1 MIPVLRRL
9 TESLTT
15 LQHAFGNRL
24 RPISSALSKG
34 IAPLPDEILALIFEY
49 SSPPGEGTRQA
60 VWLSHVSRRFRRIAL
75 SACRLWTTLHS
86 NAKRKELKALASYSG
101 KETDLHIV
109 VRRPVGTVDT
119 HEFLDICTP
128 MASRWLTF
136 TISCVLD
143 DTDGDKLETV
153 DGAMR
158 DVFRRY
164 QLVLLRLREFRIR
177 QCRSDIHTG
186 MNSWAAERFLPSWT
200 TPNLNIIH
208 CDEYI
213 PQTSPSYAFLDSF
226 TTSISLDTQDYPAQ
240 FGILLAFLGSEPTIK
255 DVKLTVNILIN
266 ILQPLQLAS
275 VLCASLTSL
284 CLHFSSVIFPA
295 GTGELLEPLIRSLTM
310 PNLASFSAS
319 VEFRYDDLVDH
330 DDKEEESG
338 ALHDL
343 VRALLPDPNT
353 HTSLT
358 SLNINFRVAHTEA
371 TKDWEYHISEKNISI
386 PLDRIPHVVTLSI
399 KTFGQLRFSRQNNT
413 GSEVESSLRELRL
426 HECEQVDEECL
437 KGMIAS
443 LKDVGAWDKL
453 KSFKM
458 EHCFWDYNDALKII
472 GAERLDGDM
481 NVS

>member
-1 MIPVLRRL
+1 
-9 TESLTT
+9 
-15 LQHAFGNRL
+15 
-24 RPISSALSKG
+24 
-34 IAPLPDEILALIFEY
+34 
-49 SSPPGEGTRQA
+49 
-60 VWLSHVSRRFRRIAL
+60 
-75 SACRLWTTLHS
+75 
-86 NAKRKELKALASYSG
+86 
-101 KETDLHIV
+101 
-109 VRRPVGTVDT
+109 
-119 HEFLDICTP
+119 
-128 MASRWLTF
+128 
-136 TISCVLD
+136 
-143 DTDGDKLETV
+143 
-153 DGAMR
+153 
-158 DVFRRY
+158 
-164 QLVLLRLREFRIR
+164 
-177 QCRSDIHTG
+177 

-200 TPNLNIIH
+200 TPNLHVIH

-213 PQTSPSYAFLDSF
+213 PQTSSSYASLDSF
-226 TTSISLDTQDYPAQ
+226 TTSISLDTENYPSQ

-255 DVKLTVNILIN
+255 DVKLTVNVLIN

-275 VLCASLTSL
+275 ALCASLTSL
-284 CLHFSSVIFPA
+284 RLHFSSFIFPA
-295 GTGELLEPLIRSLTM
+295 GTDELMEPLIRSLSM

-319 VEFRYDDLVDH
+319 VEFRYSDLVDLH
-330 DDKEEESG
+330 DDDEDSG

-358 SLNINFRVAHTEA
+358 SLNIDFTHTEA

-386 PLDRIPHVVTLSI
+386 PLDRIPHVATLSV
-399 KTFGQLRFSRQNNT
+399 KTFGQLRFSRQSNT

-458 EHCFWDYNDALKII
+458 EHCFWDYNDVLKIV
-472 GAERLDGDM
+472 GAERLGGDM